1 MDRHLLPNEIDLLL
15 DGDVGFGTAP
25 LKAHVRRCA
34 ECRSELDDARLL
46 VRAIEHLPHFTPS
59 PAFAARVMSQV
70 QVFVPWHVAL
80 LDAARRWLPRS
91 RPWMAVAGAGAAS
104 VAVLL
109 TLASLWVL
117 ARLDT
122 AVFAFELATERLRG
136 ALIES
141 VSSAVGGAVGQPALD
156 LLRAQGALG
165 LAVAAAV
172 LVLFAAGSAAAL
184 RALAVVSRER
194 RAFHG

>member
-34 ECRSELDDARLL
+34 ECRAELDDARSL
-46 VRAIEHLPHFTPS
+46 VRAVEHLPHLSPS
-59 PAFAARVMSQV
+59 PAFASRVLSEV

-80 LDAARRWLPRS
+80 LDLGRRWLPRS

-104 VAVLL
+104 VAVML
-109 TLASLWVL
+109 TVASLWIL

-122 AVFAFELATERLRG
+122 AVFAFELVTTRLRG
-136 ALIES
+136 ALVETL
-141 VSSAVGGAVGQPALD
+141 SSAIGGAVGQPALD

-165 LAVAAAV
+165 LAMAAAV

-184 RALAVVSRER
+184 RALAVVSRGR
-194 RAFHG
+194 RASHG